1 MPKRNKHYSAYH
13 LLPRTQ
19 PYVRC
24 RWCQYDFS
32 CIRGHYARSQHCQKL
47 ELEYINK
54 RSKPDPIPFNN
65 FAIVTSLN
73 ELTNCNTLD
82 EYQYASL
89 PNQEERSSKFP
100 SRTKRKK

>member
-1 MPKRNKHYSAYH
+1 MPKRNKHYSAFH
-13 LLPRTQ
+13 LKPHTH
-19 PYVRC
+19 PYARC

-65 FAIVTSLN
+65 FFPVFSSGDLQIGEVNRIVYMPHHIKIN
-73 ELTNCNTLD
+73 KAQMNICFIIE
-82 EYQYASL
+82 
-89 PNQEERSSKFP
+89 FV
-100 SRTKRKK
+100 